1 MSTYYEELQKK
12 IDECKRRLDSSFLEL
27 RSLYIARRSWN
38 EDSYKKEEDRIK
50 NDINSLVDEIDT
62 NKDLL
67 ATYSLVSNYTEDI
80 KALTNMYNEETNIKI
95 KDEISNELLN
105 KRDYINKR
113 LSEIPE
119 NLSKELRQNYL
130 EVTSKLEDS
139 KVNELENEKTKILEV
154 LNSAKQRTT
163 ESKKNMQDIFNEERF
178 IIENEGP
185 FRTEKELDAFY
196 EKYMNKKIEAN
207 KILEKNKKRQEIL
220 EKKLKVLETRI
231 QERREAVS
239 TANKININP
248 DDYERILTRI
258 KKRDYV
264 TSLFE
269 SLGLNKLVKLRKKAI
284 YPTKEELGKYRE
296 LIKEKLIEEKIN
308 QRKRSNVKALPPQ
321 VEVKELL
328 PVVVDNSKGNYLQVI
343 DNLKEGLT
351 NKNNNRNIA
360 TNIKV
365 NNNFKKE
372 LHNRDNLYN
381 VIHVTPEVTKLPVPV
396 VRQLSTNIINR
407 DSAKEKLR
415 IVKERL
421 DNLSERELLIL
432 YRQYGKH
439 NENERFSTGINVLI
453 KDRITKYVNDKEKQI
468 SKDLDERY
476 TEVFNCVRELDT
488 INVLTH
494 DKNITDERK
503 KELESYK
510 DKLIKGKARTV
521 LNIRKDYEEAKLLFN
536 NGSETINQNIKNRF
550 LKNHDLD
557 VETLDREQ
565 VLLKAELQAIKDNN
579 DEMVLRCFVER
590 ERLLSKNNKKEININ
605 SSKNSNRN
613 YYSPLAEKLDYK
625 NDSFIRT
632 IYKSIVEVGTKLN
645 TNDLLN
651 NNEKYLKTKNEI
663 LEITNNYAK
672 GLLSSSEAINLID
685 KLNLNIKE
693 ETRLAE
699 DKTIKEL
706 EEYKT
711 NNSNFNIDKTT
722 NAINYLIDNP
732 ESLSSSKI
740 KIINTIPKDIKD
752 NIVDTITTNT
762 LTSTLNREIK
772 SENNKVKYVNK
783 MDELLKNYIEY
794 QKEETSKKIK

>member
-12 IDECKRRLDSSFLEL
+12 TDECKRRLDSSFLEL

-231 QERREAVS
+231 QDRREAVS

-565 VLLKAELQAIKDNN
+565 VLLKAELQAIKDDN